1 MEGGYGSIIKEVA
14 SRRPGPRE
22 DKLDRALVAG
32 LMLEVSLGAPGAP
45 AYAHDHRRLLKSG
58 VQEALVTYLAG
69 WVSLD
74 RFRTLVR
81 NLDHWFAFYYP
92 LITPAEALRQ
102 DRRPLAGPAPVP
114 SAARA
119 VRENLLDNW
128 LRHRPGLFPHRTH
141 RKLNQD
147 KLREFLSRTQGGWFR
162 LKDFGRFFDID
173 RKTAWEYLQ
182 KFTRAGLVCHNRSR
196 SSRVRYCLASGFLV
210 VRAES
215 LRPRV
220 AQALK
225 DIPED
230 LAGQM
235 ADWLIATGGEA
246 FWEEE
251 VAGFLPLNHRQTI
264 ITSLMADSLLVEVYR
279 SGPSKMLRLPPQWL
293 QEAQG

>member
-1 MEGGYGSIIKEVA
+1 MEGGYCSVIKEVA

-22 DKLDRALVAG
+22 EKLDRALVAG
-32 LMLEVSLGAPGAP
+32 LILEVSLKEPGAP
-45 AYAHDHRRLLKSG
+45 VDPQAHRRLVKSG

-92 LITPAEALRQ
+92 LVAPPAGPRQ
-102 DRRPLAGPAPVP
+102 DRRPAGPAPVP
-114 SAARA
+114 LTPRA
-119 VRENLLDNW
+119 VREDFLDNW
-128 LRHRPGLFPHRTH
+128 LHHRPGMFPQRAH
-141 RKLNQD
+141 RKLNKD
-147 KLREFLSRTQGGWFR
+147 KLREFLRRTQGGWFR
-162 LKDFGRFFDID
+162 LKDFSRFFDID

-182 KFTRAGLVCHNRSR
+182 KYTHAGLFCHNLKRSTK
-196 SSRVRYCLASGFLV
+196 VRYCLASEFLV

-220 AQALK
+220 AKALTS
-225 DIPED
+225 IPQD
-230 LAGQM
+230 LAAQM

-251 VAGFLPLNHRQTI
+251 VERFLPLNHRQTI

-279 SGPSKMLRLPPQWL
+279 SGQSKMFRLPPQWL
-293 QEAQG
+293 QEAEG

>member
-32 LMLEVSLGAPGAP
+32 LMLEVSLAAPGEPGDAQ
-45 AYAHDHRRLLKSG
+45 YHRRLVKSG

-69 WVSLD
+69 WVTLD

-92 LITPAEALRQ
+92 LMAPSEGPRQ
-102 DRRPLAGPAPVP
+102 DPRPAGPAPVLETP
-114 SAARA
+114 RA
-119 VRENLLDNW
+119 VRENFLDNW
-128 LRHRPGLFPHRTH
+128 LRHRQGLFPHRTH

-162 LKDFGRFFDID
+162 LKDFGCFFDID

-182 KFTRAGLVCHNRSR
+182 KFTQAGLVCHNLSR
-196 SSRVRYCLASGFLV
+196 SSKVRYCLASGFLV

-220 AQALK
+220 AQALT

-251 VAGFLPLNHRQTI
+251 VAGFLPANHRQTVI
-264 ITSLMADSLLVEVYR
+264 AGLKAASLLVEVR
-279 SGPSKMLRLPPQWL
+279 QSGLSKMLRLPPQWL